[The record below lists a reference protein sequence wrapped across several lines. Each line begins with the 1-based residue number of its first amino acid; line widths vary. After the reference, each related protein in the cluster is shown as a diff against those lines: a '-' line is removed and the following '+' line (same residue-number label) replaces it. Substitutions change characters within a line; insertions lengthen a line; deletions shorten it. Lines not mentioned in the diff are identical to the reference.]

1 MSVKLW
7 RVVGLAGLMAGVEP
21 AAGEVL
27 TWIHGD
33 QMEGRWLGVEDG
45 WLTWQ
50 ADELAEPVRLWM
62 PRLHGWEALRS
73 DGFVLPEKMVEA
85 GCLRLDD
92 GSVFPGEWV
101 GGDAETWR
109 LKNTVAGELSVK
121 TAAVTEWLR
130 VETGGPLI
138 YAGPAGMGG
147 VMNDAVGEMKRPSW
161 NAMPGGVLQ
170 TDSIDQSVSLPL
182 VLPEKVRLDFWLRT
196 ASGTSE
202 SPQFRLKVQRAEQS
216 VELETWL
223 EELVGQGERRAER
236 VATLYES
243 HFAAVLCIDFKTQK
257 AVAYDLK
264 GKELVSWVVR
274 GQTSQPAANPPR
286 GARGGLLGALA
297 GAVAQGLMNQST
309 NRGSKTGVV
318 NGVSLTNLG
327 ANLSLERLFVREW
340 DGQPPQPRSLIEAFA
355 ETLDGQV
362 HRGAVSAVQDGS
374 IKMGQ
379 KELPLEQVLWI
390 HSGKTGAKKKT
401 AAVSGEP
408 AVGSW
413 ARLADGSFYHGDLTR
428 TDEQKVN
435 LTATWSTTEVELTK
449 ASLHSLRWYAPE
461 RSMGPPTLDVEHLDV
476 WERDGGK
483 RVTRGH
489 WQPGPGPLPQW
500 RLDGADQA
508 ATIKTAD
515 AWQIR
520 RTVVPRLAEGEAL
533 PSLAHLESGETLPVE
548 LKSWS
553 EKDAELLV
561 PLAVVKDHKNLS
573 LDVVRA
579 LELAGPPLQTQG
591 FSDPNWTQIRGPAN
605 GAKLSA
611 DRQSLAL
618 EPGASLGHGSFLQG
632 DQLRFS
638 IGGDNSYGTL
648 RLRLFC
654 RGTDSNSGHVPIA
667 IACSGG
673 TVYCGVE
680 DAEREGQLV
689 GNTQRIPV
697 PRDKPCPILITWSP
711 KQVQVQVNGSL
722 AFKQN
727 LTEKSRSGT
736 GIVLEPTSLWGNDV
750 YPIAL
755 TDLQLTAAPSA
766 RSRPVVDPEVKQW
779 ALQVPRRLTDDPPRH
794 FLVGQNGD
802 VLRGTLENINSRLLT
817 LRSGLETLEVP
828 RERVATLILPK
839 AAEPSADKK
848 TTPSGKP
855 NCWVTTTDGA
865 VLHWEVTSFGPE
877 WLEGLSAT
885 LGPCRVPAAQVVTLS
900 DAPPPSEAAP
910 YADWKWVPAPA
921 PVLPET
927 TGGENGKLVGE
938 SAPGF
943 ELDLVAGGT
952 FHLAKAKGKVVVLD
966 FWATWCGPCLKA
978 MPELMATLK
987 DIPPEQ
993 VQLIGVNQ
1001 AQTKQEVA
1009 AFLETRGWDL
1019 AVALDQDQKVGRLY
1033 GVEGIPH
1040 TVVIGPDGKVAWS
1053 KVGYSATAAKELLEA
1068 VQKLLP

>member
-7 RVVGLAGLMAGVEP
+7 RVVALAGLMAGAES

-62 PRLHGWEALRS
+62 PRLHGWEALKS
-73 DGFVLPEKMVEA
+73 DGFLVPAKMVGA
-85 GCLRLDD
+85 GCLRFED
-92 GSVFPGEWV
+92 GSVFPAEWV

-109 LKNTVAGELSVK
+109 LKNAVAGELAVK

-130 VETGGPLI
+130 LETGGPLI

-147 VMNDAVGEMKRPSW
+147 VMTDVVGEMKRPSW
-161 NAMPGGVLQ
+161 KAMPGGVLQ

-196 ASGTSE
+196 ASGASQP
-202 SPQFRLKVQRAEQS
+202 PQFRLKVQRSGQS
-216 VELETWL
+216 VEMETWL
-223 EELVGQGERRAER
+223 EELVGRGERRAER

-264 GKELVSWVVR
+264 GKELMSWVVR
-274 GQTSQPAANPPR
+274 GRPTPPAAAAP
-286 GARGGLLGALA
+286 GGGRGGLLGAFA
-297 GAVAQGLMNQST
+297 GAVAQGLINQSM
-309 NRGSKTGVV
+309 NRGSKAEIA
-318 NGVSLTNLG
+318 NGITLINLG
-327 ANLSLERLFVREW
+327 ANLSLERLFLREW
-340 DGQPPQPRSLIEAFA
+340 DGQPPQPRALTESFV

-362 HRGAVSAVQDGS
+362 HPGVVSAVADNMVK
-374 IKMGQ
+374 IGQ

-390 HSGKTGAKKKT
+390 HAGKSGVVKKT
-401 AAVSGEP
+401 DDTLREP
-408 AVGSW
+408 EVGSW
-413 ARLADGSFYHGDLTR
+413 ARLADGSFYHGDLIR
-428 TDEQKVN
+428 TDEQKVALN
-435 LTATWSTTEVELTK
+435 ATWSATEVQLTK
-449 ASLHSLRWYAPE
+449 ASLHSLRWYVPE
-461 RSMGPPTLDVEHLDV
+461 SGEGPPPLNLEHLDG

-500 RLDGADQA
+500 RLDGADKA
-508 ATIKTAD
+508 VTIKPSD
-515 AWQIR
+515 SWQIR
-520 RTVVPRLAEGEAL
+520 RSLVPGPVQGQNL
-533 PSLAHLESGETLPVE
+533 PSLAHLESGETIPVE

-553 EKDAELLV
+553 PKEAELLV
-561 PLAVVKDHKNLS
+561 PMAVAQERQNLP
-573 LDVVRA
+573 LEAVRA

-591 FSDPNWTQIRGPAN
+591 FSDPNWSQIRGPAN
-605 GAKLSA
+605 GIKLAA
-611 DRQSLAL
+611 DRQTLTL
-618 EPGASLGHGSFLQG
+618 QPGASFGHGSFLQG
-632 DQLRFS
+632 DHLSFS
-638 IGGDNSYGTL
+638 IGGDGTNGSL

-654 RGTDSNSGHVPIA
+654 RGTDSTSGHVPI
-667 IACSGG
+667 ILQFSGG

-680 DAEREGQLV
+680 DAQREGQFV
-689 GNTQRIPV
+689 GNTNRISG
-697 PRDKPCPILITWSP
+697 PREKPCPIVIKWSL
-711 KQVQVQVNGSL
+711 KQVEVHVNGSL

-736 GIVLEPTSLWGNDV
+736 GIVLEPAGLWGNQV
-750 YPIAL
+750 YPITL
-755 TDLQLTAAPSA
+755 SQLRLKTAPGA
-766 RSRPVVDPEVKQW
+766 RSRPEVDPEVKQW
-779 ALQVPRRLTDDPPRH
+779 ALQVPRRLTEDPPRH
-794 FLVGQNGD
+794 FLVGRNGD

-828 RERVATLILPK
+828 RDRVATLILPK
-839 AAEPSADKK
+839 ESDKPTTGQKAATA
-848 TTPSGKP
+848 KP

-865 VLHWEVTSFGPE
+865 VLHWQISSFGPE

-885 LGPCRVPAAQVVTLS
+885 LGPCRIPAAQVLTLS
-900 DAPPPSEAAP
+900 DAAP
-910 YADWKWVPAPA
+910 ADHGATFADWKWVPAPA
-921 PVLPET
+921 PVLPEAA
-927 TGGENGKLVGE
+927 GGENGKLVGQ
-938 SAPGF
+938 SAPAF
-943 ELDLVAGGT
+943 ELDLVAGGK
-952 FHLAKAKGKVVVLD
+952 FQLAKAKGKVVVLD

-978 MPELMATLK
+978 MPELMAVLK
-987 DIPPEQ
+987 DLPPEK

-1001 AQTKQEVA
+1001 AQTKHEVA
-1009 AFLETRGWDL
+1009 AFLEARNWDL

-1040 TVVIGPDGKVAWS
+1040 TVVIGPDGKIAWS